1 LVLLIFLFYSFKSN
15 AQSLLVWEQQR
26 IIYFQ
31 TEFGKPSLKQAV
43 HFSVQAP
50 VEGLVIQAPDFFQL
64 SADGISFSR
73 FVVFSLEQ
81 LRKGKQT
88 LYVQFYPERTM
99 LVVLDTLQLTGAK
112 AAAGQTF
119 FLQGDTFSRDQT
131 LDIVNWNIEWF
142 GSKTTGFGPPD
153 DDLAQANIKKI
164 MDSLDADVYAF
175 SEVVDTLRFSNLI
188 ASMPRYGYKL
198 ADYCS
203 GASSNNTAAFAVGQK
218 LAFVYRKSIFSSIA
232 ARGMLRQS
240 QSAKVNWAN
249 GRFPFLNEATFNSNL
264 GGAKINFILL
274 HGKSGNTLADHQ
286 KRVGAS
292 KELKDSL
299 DLFFTHMPL
308 VILGDFNDDLDTA
321 ITSGISALP
330 SAYAPFVNDSVGL
343 SHYKAVSFLLSRTGS
358 RTLSA
363 YTDPVDHLVLS
374 DELKQAYLDGSVRVM
389 YEAGKWVKN
398 YTTTTSDHYP
408 VFSRLKLQ
416 AGPITSVSN
425 PVDLPAVKVMKTGHL
440 LTLSAPMQAR
450 SVSLAAYTL
459 QGELLYTKDK
469 IPVRAGLLYHQIDVS
484 RWIPGNY
491 VLRITTMGK
500 TTALRIFIHP

>member
-1 LVLLIFLFYSFKSN
+1 
-15 AQSLLVWEQQR
+15 
-26 IIYFQ
+26 
-31 TEFGKPSLKQAV
+31 PSLKQAV
-43 HFSVQAP
+43 HFSVQTP
-50 VEGLVIQAPDFFQL
+50 VDGLVIQAPDFFQL

-73 FVVFSLEQ
+73 FAVFPLEQ

-88 LYVQFYPERTM
+88 LYVQFYPENNI
-99 LVVLDTLQLTGAK
+99 LAVLDTLQLTGAK

-142 GSKTTGFGPPD
+142 GSKTTGFGPAD

-164 MDSLDADVYAF
+164 MDSLNADVYAF
-175 SEVVDTLRFSNLI
+175 SEVVDTLRFSKLI
-188 ASMPRYGYKL
+188 ASMPEYGYKL
-198 ADYCS
+198 TDYCS
-203 GASSNNTAAFAVGQK
+203 GAASNNTAAYAVGQK
-218 LAFVYRKSIFSSIA
+218 LAFVYRKSIFSNIA

-240 QSAKVNWAN
+240 ESARVNWAN

-286 KRVGAS
+286 KRVDAT

-299 DLFFTHMPL
+299 DLFFKHMPL

-330 SAYAPFVNDSVGL
+330 SAYASFVNDSVGL

-358 RTLSA
+358 RTLSS
-363 YTDPVDHLVLS
+363 YPDPVDHIFLS
-374 DELKQAYLDGSVRVM
+374 DELKQTYLDGSVRVV
-389 YEAGKWVKN
+389 YETGKWVKN

-408 VFSRLKLQ
+408 VISRLKMK
-416 AGPITSVSN
+416 AGTITSVSN
-425 PVDLPAVKVMKTGHL
+425 PVAATVVKVMQAGHL
-440 LTLSAPMQAR
+440 LTLSASMQA
-450 SVSLAAYTL
+450 VNVAIAAYTL
-459 QGELLYTKDK
+459 QGELLYSKDK
-469 IPVRAGLLYHQIDVS
+469 ISSRAGLLHHQIDVS
-484 RWIPGNY
+484 RWIPGTY
-491 VLRITTMGK
+491 VLRVTAVGK
-500 TTALRIFIHP
+500 TIALRIFIHP